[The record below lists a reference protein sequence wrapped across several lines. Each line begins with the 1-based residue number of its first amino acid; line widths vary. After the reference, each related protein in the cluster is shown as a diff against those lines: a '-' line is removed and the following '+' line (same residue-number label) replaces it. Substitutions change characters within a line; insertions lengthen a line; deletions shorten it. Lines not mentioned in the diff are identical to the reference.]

1 MMSLTTYGI
10 WYQGN
15 VGLSIRDT
23 WREKREKLL
32 NLIKLALE
40 DSLFSFFSSIVSNMF
55 HQIWNLVVKHN
66 YFNSH

>member
-15 VGLSIRDT
+15 VGLSTRDT

-32 NLIKLALE
+32 KIIKLALE
-40 DSLFSFFSSIVSNMF
+40 DSLFSFF
-55 HQIWNLVVKHN
+55 
-66 YFNSH
+66 